1 MNVPRG
7 PSYPAP
13 GYLSSVPP
21 KPPDMSTSYPPV
33 DIKGEY
39 IEECDEI
46 KEESDRQTPAPASP
60 APFYPSHMSYR
71 GGLPTFNSM
80 PRLTPLHHSN
90 LPQLATMSPGLT
102 PLQLIHKLSTYA
114 SHNRKRTMQQPEV
127 TTQLS
132 PPKKAVPVFTT
143 PKIDKVVS
151 LHQPA
156 PVTKKSCEVSPNKLG
171 GETNNNDKDDTDVG
185 DLTNAAGAKSMIDCP
200 VCGDIAVA
208 HFHYGGM
215 CCYSCKAFFRRV
227 VNTNKVNY
235 LISYKHHYC
244 F

>member
-7 PSYPAP
+7 PSYPPP

-21 KPPDMSTSYPPV
+21 KPPDMSSTYPPV

-39 IEECDEI
+39 IEECDDI

-60 APFYPSHMSYR
+60 APFYPSHVSYR

-80 PRLTPLHHSN
+80 PRLPPLHPGN

-102 PLQLIHKLSTYA
+102 PLQLIQKLSNYA
-114 SHNRKRTMQQPEV
+114 SHNRKRTMQPEV
-127 TTQLS
+127 TSPIS
-132 PPKKAVPVFTT
+132 PPKKANPVFQT

-151 LHQPA
+151 LQPPA
-156 PVTKKSCEVSPNKLG
+156 PVTKKTCELSPTKQ
-171 GETNNNDKDDTDVG
+171 GETNNNDKDETDVP
-185 DLTNAAGAKSMIDCP
+185 DLNHAAVTKSMIDCP

-227 VNTNKVNY
+227 VNTNKVN
-235 LISYKHHYC
+235 SYNYPI
-244 F
+244 